1 MNYTIMALAANK
13 SGVLTRVSGLFARRG
28 YNINSLSACS
38 TEDENFSRIT
48 IELDGD
54 SYMLA
59 QMVKQ
64 LDKLIDIKKI
74 TYADENTSIFRELCL
89 IKVQATHEK
98 RSELIEIKEIY
109 KAKVVDLSPV
119 SMILEITGEP
129 NKIDGFI
136 RVIEPYGIMEMARTG
151 VTALS
156 RGEKCLNDL
165 IDYNESI

>member
-1 MNYTIMALAANK
+1 MTYTIMALAANK

-28 YNINSLSACS
+28 YNIHSISACS

-54 SYMLA
+54 EYMLT

-74 TYADENTSIFRELCL
+74 TYADEKSCIFRELCL
-89 IKVQATHEK
+89 VKVKASPEK
-98 RSELIEIKEIY
+98 RSEIIEIKEVY
-109 KAKVVDLSPV
+109 KAKVVDLSPE

-129 NKIDGFI
+129 NQDRRLYPRDRALRHHGNGAHG
-136 RVIEPYGIMEMARTG
+136 RDRIEPRRRVHQRSER
-151 VTALS
+151 L
-156 RGEKCLNDL
+156 
-165 IDYNESI
+165 

>member
-1 MNYTIMALAANK
+1 MTYTIMALAANK

-28 YNINSLSACS
+28 YNIHSISACS

-54 SYMLA
+54 EYMLT

-74 TYADENTSIFRELCL
+74 TYADEKSCIFRELCL
-89 IKVQATHEK
+89 VKVKASPEK
-98 RSELIEIKEIY
+98 RSEIIEIKEVY
-109 KAKVVDLSPV
+109 KA
-119 SMILEITGEP
+119 

-156 RGEKCLNDL
+156 RGGVCIKDLNDYNDL
-165 IDYNESI
+165 I